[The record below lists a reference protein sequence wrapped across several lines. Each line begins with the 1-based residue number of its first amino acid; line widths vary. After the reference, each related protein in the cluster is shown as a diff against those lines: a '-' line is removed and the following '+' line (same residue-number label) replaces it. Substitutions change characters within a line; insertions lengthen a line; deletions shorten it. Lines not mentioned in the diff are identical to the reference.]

1 MRRLIGCLLGCA
13 GALVGC
19 APQRPPPVAPLPSAA
34 APDGEGGPAPR
45 CQVRARR
52 LSALG
57 RAATRPDIAA
67 NGATFGVVWE
77 DADEAHR
84 GIRFQPLDLEAK
96 PLGPAVE
103 VADLSRGG
111 AEPRVIADGDGFLVG
126 WTVDDPETSVIAMRR
141 LDARGKPRGDVV
153 AAVTSKN
160 ARALALS
167 RTSDGFAV
175 VWWSWVSAPPLQ
187 AVTFLDGE
195 ARPRGAPV
203 ELSRTPLVDPMAA
216 ILADGDALLAAWE
229 EQHDGVEHIFTGRV
243 TAAGVGARL
252 DVGPGDSPSLTQKGV
267 VFAHLDEAAI
277 FWSPLEVAQPARFT
291 DGQYPDARPLGPTRG
306 VLCVVRQSVADD
318 ASVDE
323 LDCLALVRGE
333 PVRDD
338 LIAQAPHGLVAQ
350 RVAPTPDA
358 LGVVYQTEEP
368 DAMAVHLATAKC
380 PASATP

>member
-1 MRRLIGCLLGCA
+1 MRRLIGCL
-13 GALVGC
+13 VVVIGC
-19 APQRPPPVAPLPSAA
+19 APWRPPPVAPPPLP
-34 APDGEGGPAPR
+34 DEGGPAPR
-45 CQVRARR
+45 CQVHARR
-52 LSALG
+52 LSAVG
-57 RAATRPDIAA
+57 RAATRPDIAW
-67 NGATFGVVWE
+67 NGAALGVVWE
-77 DADEAHR
+77 DADESHR

-103 VADLSRGG
+103 VADLTRGG

-141 LDARGKPRGDVV
+141 LDGRGKPRGDVV
-153 AAVTSKN
+153 PAVTAKN
-160 ARALALS
+160 ARALALA
-167 RTSDGFAV
+167 RIADGFAV

-195 ARPRGAPV
+195 AQPKGAPV
-203 ELSRTPLVDPMAA
+203 ELSRTPLVDPAA
-216 ILADGDALLAAWE
+216 ALLSAGDGLVAAWE
-229 EQHDGVEHIFTGRV
+229 EQHDGVEHVFTGQV
-243 TAAGVGARL
+243 KPAGVGARL

-277 FWSPLEVAQPARFT
+277 FWSPLDAAQPARFT
-291 DGQYPDARPLGPTRG
+291 DGQFPDARPLGPERG

-323 LDCLALVRGE
+323 LDCLGLRRGE

-338 LIAQAPHGLVAQ
+338 SIAQAPHGLVAQ

-358 LGVVYQTEEP
+358 FGVVYQTDEA
-368 DAMAVHLATAKC
+368 DAMAVHLATARC
-380 PASATP
+380 PSASP